1 MQIVREIWNH
11 LTSFFGTLVLIAG
24 IIGLIVGWIERV
36 YLRSGERER
45 QTRERRSSGES
56 GNVYL
61 RSGEKT
67 TKTLGEVQKR
77 RLAIIT
83 GASSGLGMAYA
94 KAIDQ
99 APEKFEVDEIW
110 LVARRKDRL
119 EDLAS
124 LLHLPVQIIPLDLT
138 RSESI
143 EVLKNKLLKGEV
155 DSVSLLLNC
164 AGFGAFGSSEKVGY
178 QKEGRM
184 IDLNDRAAA
193 QLTNIVI
200 PYLHPGARIGEVCSV
215 AGLQPIPFFNAYA
228 ASKAFLYSYS
238 RALRVELLR
247 KKVSVTAI
255 CPYWVRDTGFIGTAM
270 DEKAHHLLFTSTTK
284 QVVSRSLSSVYR
296 RHAMSTPGFIPTLD
310 RIFCGLIPDNLLSY
324 IMTRFL

>member
-1 MQIVREIWNH
+1 MGGNMQIVREIWNH

-36 YLRSGERER
+36 YLRSGE
-45 QTRERRSSGES
+45 
-56 GNVYL
+56 
-61 RSGEKT
+61 KT
-67 TKTLGEVQKR
+67 TKTATETKMAKETKTLSEVQKR

-94 KAIDQ
+94 KEIDKD
-99 APEKFEVDEIW
+99 PEKFEVDEIW

-124 LLHLPVQIIPLDLT
+124 ELHLPVQIIPLDLT

-143 EVLKNKLLKGEV
+143 EVLKNKLLKEEV

-178 QKEGRM
+178 QKEGKM

-270 DEKAHHLLFTSTTK
+270 DEKSYHLLFTSTTK